1 MMNKTDILDTLETF
15 VHQRPGLE
23 PANYAGRPDLYRQ
36 DYREGC
42 LQPLHDFRVMLDA
55 VRWRDSLTADDLRD
69 SFNLA
74 FGGRLKLRRDGS
86 LDYTPGQYGAVEYRP
101 AACAVL
107 ARALWDHWAV
117 DAPIGQ
123 TPREYI
129 EETARR
135 EFGRGIA
142 ARWFD

>member
-1 MMNKTDILDTLETF
+1 MTKHDILDALRAF
-15 VHQRPGLE
+15 VNQRPGLE
-23 PANYAGRPDLYRQ
+23 PANYAGHANLYRR
-36 DYREGC
+36 DYRENC
-42 LQPLHDFRVMLDA
+42 LKPKRDFEALADA
-55 VRWRDSLTADDLRD
+55 VEWRDSLTADDLRD
-69 SFNLA
+69 SFKLA
-74 FGGRLKLRRDGS
+74 FGGRLKLRSNGS
-86 LDYTPGQYGAVEYRP
+86 LDYTPGQHGATEYRN

-135 EFGRGIA
+135 ELGRGIT